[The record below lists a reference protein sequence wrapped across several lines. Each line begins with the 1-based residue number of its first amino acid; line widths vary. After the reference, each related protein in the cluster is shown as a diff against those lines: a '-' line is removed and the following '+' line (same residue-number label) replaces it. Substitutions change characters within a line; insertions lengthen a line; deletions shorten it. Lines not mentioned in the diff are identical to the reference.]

1 MKIAMEVNQFTL
13 LASLAKEI
21 KSEKKD
27 RAKIVA
33 TLRSAKIITKGEN
46 FTEHFSNLKKVVAIV
61 K

>member
-1 MKIAMEVNQFTL
+1 MEVNQFTL

-33 TLRSAKIITKGEN
+33 ILASIK
-46 FTEHFSNLKKVVAIV
+46 TEQKNC
-61 K
+61 